1 MIQPDRSLHPQQVPS
16 GINLITPD
24 DKSGKTISENDPAM
38 VVMTDLKKVSAFQIE
53 SSASID
59 AINNKMMACGVRLL
73 FVHDTQDNLVGLITS
88 SDIQGE
94 KPLLYVTQNG
104 GTRDDIGAQE
114 LMTPLAKLEGFPL
127 EEVKKSRVA
136 DIANALK
143 ECRRNHMLVLENREG
158 DQFIRGLFSATQLS
172 RQLGTNITPSFRAE
186 SFAQLNRALA

>member
-1 MIQPDRSLHPQQVPS
+1 MIQQDRNLHPQQVPS

-24 DKSGKTISENDPAM
+24 DKSRKTISENDPAM
-38 VVMTDLKKVSAFQIE
+38 VVMTDLKKVIAFQIE

-143 ECRRNHMLVLENREG
+143 ECQRHHMLVLENREG
-158 DQFIRGLFSATQLS
+158 DQFIRGIFSATQLS
-172 RQLGTNITPSFRAE
+172 RQLGTSITPSYRAE
-186 SFAQLNRALA
+186 NFAQLNRALA